1 MEDLERICHNLNDF
15 MDMLNNEIN
24 LPDGYIFKDE
34 NGNIIDTSKI
44 VL

>member
-24 LPDGYIFKDE
+24 LPEGYVFKDE
-34 NGNIIDTSKI
+34 NGNLINERR
-44 VL
+44 L